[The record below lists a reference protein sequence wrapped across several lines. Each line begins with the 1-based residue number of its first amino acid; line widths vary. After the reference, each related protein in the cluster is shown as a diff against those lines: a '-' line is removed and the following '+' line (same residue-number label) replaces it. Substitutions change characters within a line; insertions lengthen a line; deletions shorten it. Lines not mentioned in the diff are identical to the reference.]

1 SRLLLPARKSLDLS
15 TSMSGKSSV
24 SAVSNSASGSASG
37 LSNSPRGSSCAV
49 CQDVASGVHY
59 GVPTCEGCKGAP
71 CVRKQRGSVAAHF
84 ANPWRPR
91 AAGAAVSRR
100 EFRWRRRPQRGP
112 PPESPGADELAEILG
127 PENVGEVR
135 VWAEVGEPVLSKGGA
150 FTDEVLR
157 ILDTGEAERAFLTA
171 DFLLEVTMPGKAAM
185 TERAM
190 VTALMS
196 LRLSPS
202 RALRLFPPYRVVPQP
217 GRRLLPRQPLAITPQ
232 TRNACQWCRL
242 KKCCAVNMGRQ
253 RSKLGRRARLDA
265 DNGNG
270 GRGVGGAKRRTSSR
284 LRRALDQQLLRFI
297 ELKRWEFENQV
308 RRRTYFRR
316 QASLNSDKSPL
327 SEAWL
332 TGCQPLLSGQSLVR
346 LCHRLTGDT
355 DSRSARVALLT
366 LRSSGRVRRF
376 GQYWEADLND
386 QFSQN
391 PVCGRAIAES
401 TELILEG
408 HRRTAYFCQDRM
420 SKFRAE
426 RLPMLREPAIG
437 EEAAVLNHLVGCIP
451 QLMLRIVAFARNI
464 LGSSAAAHGHSDQQQ
479 LDDSDHNRVL
489 ASRCSDVLLDSDKRR
504 LIVHHCFKVIAM
516 RFCDALI
523 QSGEGYIIDPALH
536 YRLTKE
542 FLVTAN
548 HPMLSQLFLKFFDV
562 STVWDSHG
570 ITEQEL
576 AFLSAICLTSPFL
589 DSKNDAFSSSSE
601 TQFDDAN
608 AVVSVHSAVIGLF
621 WIHLRSAEMTRRGCD
636 PAKVKLD
643 SRLNLELRVQA
654 LSRIMDLS
662 AVFDALQ
669 SVDGVHKQNEA
680 MIDSIVERLSASC
693 STSGQPDG
701 FPDFSAAFNPVG
713 HPAPDPQ
720 RLNQYGAGVYQEVFG
735 PAANSAQ
742 AISAKN
748 FECPLSR
755 PECDE

>member
-1 SRLLLPARKSLDLS
+1 AF
-15 TSMSGKSSV
+15 
-24 SAVSNSASGSASG
+24 SAVS
-37 LSNSPRGSSCAV
+37 C
-49 CQDVASGVHY
+49 
-59 GVPTCEGCKGAP
+59 
-71 CVRKQRGSVAAHF
+71 
-84 ANPWRPR
+84 RP
-91 AAGAAVSRR
+91 A
-100 EFRWRRRPQRGP
+100 
-112 PPESPGADELAEILG
+112 
-127 PENVGEVR
+127 
-135 VWAEVGEPVLSKGGA
+135 
-150 FTDEVLR
+150 
-157 ILDTGEAERAFLTA
+157 
-171 DFLLEVTMPGKAAM
+171 
-185 TERAM
+185 
-190 VTALMS
+190 
-196 LRLSPS
+196 
-202 RALRLFPPYRVVPQP
+202 QP

-297 ELKRWEFENQV
+297 ELKRREFENQV
-308 RRRTYFRR
+308 CRRTCFRR
-316 QASLNSDKSPL
+316 QASLNSDKSPVTSCARTSSL
-327 SEAWL
+327 
-332 TGCQPLLSGQSLVR
+332 PRLLSSPAATVATSPPPPPPPSASLANR
-346 LCHRLTGDT
+346 LSAAAIGPVACPPVPRLTGDT
-355 DSRSARVALLT
+355 DSRSGRVALLT

-408 HRRTAYFCQDRM
+408 HRRAPPT
-420 SKFRAE
+420 S
-426 RLPMLREPAIG
+426 LREPAIG

-464 LGSSAAAHGHSDQQQ
+464 LGSSAAAHGHSDQR
-479 LDDSDHNRVL
+479 SNSTT
-489 ASRCSDVLLDSDKRR
+489 ATTTG
-504 LIVHHCFKVIAM
+504 CF
-516 RFCDALI
+516 LN
-523 QSGEGYIIDPALH
+523 SS
-536 YRLTKE
+536 T
-542 FLVTAN
+542 
-548 HPMLSQLFLKFFDV
+548 SQLF
-562 STVWDSHG
+562 G
-570 ITEQEL
+570 IRTGVTEQEL

-693 STSGQPDG
+693 STSGLPDG

-735 PAANSAQ
+735 PRSQLWLN
-742 AISAKN
+742 
-748 FECPLSR
+748 EL
-755 PECDE
+755 

>member
-1 SRLLLPARKSLDLS
+1 TRSSQDQPQSRLLLPARSRWKLVKHRLS
-15 TSMSGKSSV
+15 VGQVAV
-24 SAVSNSASGSASG
+24 SAVSNSASGSASLG
-37 LSNSPRGSSCAV
+37 LSNSPGGSSCAV
-49 CQDVASGVHY
+49 CFRLEDVASGVHLT
-59 GVPTCEGCKGAP
+59 GFFRRIVSS
-71 CVRKQRGSVAAHF
+71 R
-84 ANPWRPR
+84 NP
-91 AAGAAVSRR
+91 AGACSHAS
-100 EFRWRRRPQRGP
+100 
-112 PPESPGADELAEILG
+112 
-127 PENVGEVR
+127 
-135 VWAEVGEPVLSKGGA
+135 
-150 FTDEVLR
+150 
-157 ILDTGEAERAFLTA
+157 
-171 DFLLEVTMPGKAAM
+171 
-185 TERAM
+185 
-190 VTALMS
+190 
-196 LRLSPS
+196 
-202 RALRLFPPYRVVPQP
+202 
-217 GRRLLPRQPLAITPQ
+217 PLAITPQ

-270 GRGVGGAKRRTSSR
+270 GRGVGGAKRRTQQPPSPSSVD
-284 LRRALDQQLLRFI
+284 AETISDQQLLRFI
-297 ELKRWEFENQV
+297 ELKRREFENQV
-308 RRRTYFRR
+308 CRRTCFRR
-316 QASLNSDKSPL
+316 QASLNSDKSPVTSCARDQLLAPTSIESRRHRRHLTAAAATAVGIL

-355 DSRSARVALLT
+355 DSRSAAWLCSLCDRPDV
-366 LRSSGRVRRF
+366 SGDSAKLILCAVDKF
-376 GQYWEADLND
+376 VQYWEADLND

-479 LDDSDHNRVL
+479 LNDSDHNRVL

-542 FLVTAN
+542 FLATAN

-570 ITEQEL
+570 VTEQEL

-693 STSGQPDG
+693 STSGLPDG

-720 RLNQYGAGVYQEVFG
+720 RLNQYGAGVYQE
-735 PAANSAQ
+735 
-742 AISAKN
+742 
-748 FECPLSR
+748 PLSVGELLKQGLNLLIVVR
-755 PECDE
+755 SAVQAAQLEVAGVACSGGVDGSRGHDGNAKGSKGQAEDCFANHFYCKFRDRYKCFWSSSLEYGRACRIEDCRLQVFEINKGTGGSS

>member
-1 SRLLLPARKSLDLS
+1 MASADSTQAQAQATQPQSRLLLPARKSLDLS

-59 GVPTCEGCKGAP
+59 GVPTCEGCKGFFRRI
-71 CVRKQRGSVAAHF
+71 VSSR
-84 ANPWRPR
+84 NP
-91 AAGAAVSRR
+91 AGACSHAS
-100 EFRWRRRPQRGP
+100 
-112 PPESPGADELAEILG
+112 
-127 PENVGEVR
+127 
-135 VWAEVGEPVLSKGGA
+135 
-150 FTDEVLR
+150 
-157 ILDTGEAERAFLTA
+157 
-171 DFLLEVTMPGKAAM
+171 
-185 TERAM
+185 
-190 VTALMS
+190 
-196 LRLSPS
+196 
-202 RALRLFPPYRVVPQP
+202 
-217 GRRLLPRQPLAITPQ
+217 PLAITPQ

-270 GRGVGGAKRRTSSR
+270 GRGVGGAKRRTQQPPSPSSVD
-284 LRRALDQQLLRFI
+284 AETISDQQLLRFI
-297 ELKRWEFENQV
+297 ELKRREFENQV
-308 RRRTYFRR
+308 CRRTCFRR
-316 QASLNSDKSPL
+316 QASLNSDKSPVTSCARTSSLPRLLSSPVATSPPPPPPPSASFPPSAQSVPVTPSVAVVGAQSPWASSSGRCGSSSRSSPTPPPHPPPPPPPPDGQL

-355 DSRSARVALLT
+355 DSRSAAWLCSLCDRPDV
-366 LRSSGRVRRF
+366 SGDSAKLILCAVDKF
-376 GQYWEADLND
+376 VQYWEADLND

-479 LDDSDHNRVL
+479 LNDSDHNRVL

-542 FLVTAN
+542 FLATAN

-570 ITEQEL
+570 VTEQEL

-693 STSGQPDG
+693 STSGLPDG

-735 PAANSAQ
+735 PAANSG
-742 AISAKN
+742 
-748 FECPLSR
+748 
-755 PECDE
+755 

>member
-15 TSMSGKSSV
+15 TSPSGKSSV

-59 GVPTCEGCKGAP
+59 GVPTCEGCKGFFRRI
-71 CVRKQRGSVAAHF
+71 VSSR
-84 ANPWRPR
+84 NP
-91 AAGAAVSRR
+91 AGACSHAS
-100 EFRWRRRPQRGP
+100 
-112 PPESPGADELAEILG
+112 
-127 PENVGEVR
+127 
-135 VWAEVGEPVLSKGGA
+135 
-150 FTDEVLR
+150 
-157 ILDTGEAERAFLTA
+157 
-171 DFLLEVTMPGKAAM
+171 
-185 TERAM
+185 
-190 VTALMS
+190 
-196 LRLSPS
+196 
-202 RALRLFPPYRVVPQP
+202 
-217 GRRLLPRQPLAITPQ
+217 PLAITPQ

-270 GRGVGGAKRRTSSR
+270 GRGVGGAKRRTQQPPSPSSVD
-284 LRRALDQQLLRFI
+284 AETISDQQLLRFI
-297 ELKRWEFENQV
+297 ELKRREFENQV
-308 RRRTYFRR
+308 CRRTCFRR
-316 QASLNSDKSPL
+316 QASLNSDKSPVTSCARLLAPTSIESRRHRRHLTAAAATAVGIVSAIRTIRPGHSVGRSRRRPVTLGIELRSLRQQQSELPTPPPHPPPPPPPPDGQL

-355 DSRSARVALLT
+355 DSRSAAWLCSLCDRPDV
-366 LRSSGRVRRF
+366 SGDSAKLILCAVDKF
-376 GQYWEADLND
+376 VQYWEADLND

-479 LDDSDHNRVL
+479 LNDSDHNRVL

-536 YRLTKE
+536 YRLTK
-542 FLVTAN
+542 L
-548 HPMLSQLFLKFFDV
+548 
-562 STVWDSHG
+562 G
-570 ITEQEL
+570 
-576 AFLSAICLTSPFL
+576 
-589 DSKNDAFSSSSE
+589 
-601 TQFDDAN
+601 
-608 AVVSVHSAVIGLF
+608 
-621 WIHLRSAEMTRRGCD
+621 R
-636 PAKVKLD
+636 
-643 SRLNLELRVQA
+643 
-654 LSRIMDLS
+654 
-662 AVFDALQ
+662 
-669 SVDGVHKQNEA
+669 
-680 MIDSIVERLSASC
+680 
-693 STSGQPDG
+693 
-701 FPDFSAAFNPVG
+701 
-713 HPAPDPQ
+713 
-720 RLNQYGAGVYQEVFG
+720 
-735 PAANSAQ
+735 
-742 AISAKN
+742 
-748 FECPLSR
+748 
-755 PECDE
+755 

>member
-1 SRLLLPARKSLDLS
+1 PA
-15 TSMSGKSSV
+15 
-24 SAVSNSASGSASG
+24 AASGSKVAG
-37 LSNSPRGSSCAV
+37 LVDIYVGQVVCFCGVEFSFRFGFRLVQQSARFFMRCLPGCSQRCALRGFFRRIVSS
-49 CQDVASGVHY
+49 
-59 GVPTCEGCKGAP
+59 
-71 CVRKQRGSVAAHF
+71 R
-84 ANPWRPR
+84 NP
-91 AAGAAVSRR
+91 AGACSHAS
-100 EFRWRRRPQRGP
+100 
-112 PPESPGADELAEILG
+112 
-127 PENVGEVR
+127 
-135 VWAEVGEPVLSKGGA
+135 
-150 FTDEVLR
+150 
-157 ILDTGEAERAFLTA
+157 
-171 DFLLEVTMPGKAAM
+171 
-185 TERAM
+185 
-190 VTALMS
+190 
-196 LRLSPS
+196 
-202 RALRLFPPYRVVPQP
+202 
-217 GRRLLPRQPLAITPQ
+217 PLAITPQ

-270 GRGVGGAKRRTSSR
+270 GRGVGGAKRRTQQPPSPSSVD
-284 LRRALDQQLLRFI
+284 AETISDQQLLRFI
-297 ELKRWEFENQV
+297 ELKRREFENQV
-308 RRRTYFRR
+308 CRRTCFRR
-316 QASLNSDKSPL
+316 QASLNSDKSPVTSCARL

-355 DSRSARVALLT
+355 DSRSAAWLCSLCDRPDV
-366 LRSSGRVRRF
+366 SGDSAKLILCAVDKF
-376 GQYWEADLND
+376 VQYWEADLND

-464 LGSSAAAHGHSDQQQ
+464 LGSSAAAHATQRQRPQ
-479 LDDSDHNRVL
+479 PVL

-542 FLVTAN
+542 FLATAN

-570 ITEQEL
+570 VTEQEL

-643 SRLNLELRVQA
+643 SRLNLELR
-654 LSRIMDLS
+654 RS
-662 AVFDALQ
+662 AASWICQ
-669 SVDGVHKQNEA
+669 QYSTHCKSVDGVHKQNEA

-693 STSGQPDG
+693 STSGLPDG

-735 PAANSAQ
+735 PAANSG
-742 AISAKN
+742 
-748 FECPLSR
+748 
-755 PECDE
+755 